1 MENNNNDTNQND
13 TFSSNNSIRESSGV
27 NINTFKAESYNWFIV
42 LTILLCIV
50 FSLCSVG
57 FVMREIHFVRKDMA
71 IMEQDINNKID
82 LLQKIIV
89 NY

>member
-1 MENNNNDTNQND
+1 MENNKNDQND
-13 TFSSNNSIRESSGV
+13 IYSSNNSIRESSGV
-27 NINTFKAESYNWFIV
+27 NINTFKAESYNWFLV
-42 LTILLCIV
+42 LTLFLCMV

-57 FVMREIHFVRKDMA
+57 FVIREIHFVRKDMTT
-71 IMEQDINNKID
+71 MEQDINNKID